1 MGVSFYYCLCE
12 KNKQK
17 EQIFY
22 NSIISIKVPKNDFTT
37 KHDNGALNYLIQN
50 LKINLPIQD
59 QDPIMSF
66 HEENSPTSKLKKK
79 ERDDLIEFFKSK
91 CSGFV
96 GNISQKI
103 DEIFNK
109 AFAFDDYISK
119 IFKYEK
125 VKNIYS
131 KKIKREVDNF
141 NQNKK
146 IFEIK
151 YLTIMLVGKSGVG
164 KSTLINN
171 LLKLNQEKRAAITGT
186 GNFQTTKI
194 QQYKSESFPILR
206 LVDTRGIEL
215 NKNYGADAVKK
226 DAEDIL
232 RSKLKLKTQI
242 ILFNVFGIV

>member
-17 EQIFY
+17 QQIDN
-22 NSIISIKVPKNDFTT
+22 NSINSIKVLNNDFTS
-37 KHDNGALNYLIQN
+37 KHDNGALNNLIQN
-50 LKINLPIQD
+50 FIINLEIQD
-59 QDPIMSF
+59 PFQDQNEFS

-79 ERDDLIEFFKSK
+79 ERDDLIEFFHSK

-96 GNISQKI
+96 DNISQKI

-109 AFAFDDYISK
+109 AFVFDDYVSK
-119 IFKYEK
+119 VFNYEN

-131 KKIKREVDNF
+131 KKLKREVDNF
-141 NQNKK
+141 NQNKE

-171 LLKLNQEKRAAITGT
+171 LLKLNPEKRAGTGT
-186 GNFQTTKI
+186 GNFQTTMI
-194 QQYKSESFPILR
+194 QQYQSENFPILR
-206 LVDTRGIEL
+206 LVDT
-215 NKNYGADAVKK
+215 
-226 DAEDIL
+226 
-232 RSKLKLKTQI
+232 
-242 ILFNVFGIV
+242 